1 MGKYKKGFNWKA
13 REVVQ
18 TDIDNSST
26 AKVYGTTTENVP
38 NLNLMCFVRL
48 KSFSLI
54 ASFIFLLQIKIDDG
68 FILRDNYDECNA
80 LVIPSE
86 KRRTKTR
93 NDTVTVKRILSK
105 TQRKRLQKIVDKKK
119 KKENVSV
126 QN

>member
-1 MGKYKKGFNWKA
+1 MLCEA
-13 REVVQ
+13 E
-18 TDIDNSST
+18 I
-26 AKVYGTTTENVP
+26 
-38 NLNLMCFVRL
+38 
-48 KSFSLI
+48 
-54 ASFIFLLQIKIDDG
+54 SFINNIFNFLLQIKIDDSV
-68 FILRDNYDECNA
+68 ILRDNYDECNT

-86 KRRTKTR
+86 KRRTKTK

>member
-1 MGKYKKGFNWKA
+1 MGKCRKGFNWKA
-13 REVVQ
+13 RQVVQ

-26 AKVYGTTTENVP
+26 AKVYGTTTEDVP
-38 NLNLMCFVRL
+38 NLNLVCFVKL
-48 KSFSLI
+48 KSVSLI
-54 ASFIFLLQIKIDDG
+54 TYFIFLLQIKIDG
-68 FILRDNYDECNA
+68 SFNLRDNYDECNA

-93 NDTVTVKRILSK
+93 NDTVIVKRILSK

>member
-1 MGKYKKGFNWKA
+1 VLCEA
-13 REVVQ
+13 E
-18 TDIDNSST
+18 I
-26 AKVYGTTTENVP
+26 
-38 NLNLMCFVRL
+38 
-48 KSFSLI
+48 SLI
-54 ASFIFLLQIKIDDG
+54 NSILNFLLQIKIDDS
-68 FILRDNYDECNA
+68 FTLRDNYDECNA

-93 NDTVTVKRILSK
+93 NDKVTVKRILSK